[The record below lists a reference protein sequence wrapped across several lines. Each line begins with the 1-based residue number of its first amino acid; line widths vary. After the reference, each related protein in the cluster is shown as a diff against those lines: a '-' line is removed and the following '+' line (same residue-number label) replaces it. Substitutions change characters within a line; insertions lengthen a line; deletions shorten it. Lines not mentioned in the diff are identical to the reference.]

1 MKNCPIAPVALLAVV
16 ILLTAPVALTV
27 QLVHKQGG
35 VPVGAGHVPCLHD
48 DVACQLRDLAR
59 FVNVVPQFVG
69 SLLARNQS
77 PMKRG

>member
-27 QLVHKQGG
+27 QLVHKQRA
-35 VPVGAGHVPCLHD
+35 VVVGAGYVPCLHD

-69 SLLARNQS
+69 SPLARNQS